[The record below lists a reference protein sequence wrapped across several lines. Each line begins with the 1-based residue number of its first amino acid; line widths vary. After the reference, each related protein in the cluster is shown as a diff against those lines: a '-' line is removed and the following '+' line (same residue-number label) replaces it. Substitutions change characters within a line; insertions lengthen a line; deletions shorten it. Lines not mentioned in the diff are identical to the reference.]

1 MTKPVSPASSDLPI
15 QPTVLTL
22 AAYGLPAL
30 PLATLAL
37 VLAVS
42 IPTFYSSEIGLSLT
56 AVGTTLLLLRVFDA
70 IIDPV
75 IGYVADRTTVR
86 AGRRRSF
93 MALAMPLTVLSG
105 YHVLVPPADASL
117 FYLSSWMVLLS
128 LGMSAMALSYAAWG
142 AELATDYAGR
152 NRVSAFRQISILLG
166 TLVATVL
173 PVAIM
178 SYTNGDKANELY
190 VLALFVVFFMPFA
203 TFICLWRVPEPQN
216 RSHKTLSFK
225 EGMRAL
231 WANKPF
237 LRLIAAFIA
246 NSFANGLPVSLFLF
260 YVADVLGAKDA
271 QGWLLL
277 TYFLCG
283 MIGMPIWVTCA
294 SRFGKHQTWCIAMMI
309 ACFVFAFAP
318 LLSRGDVVEFA
329 IITIFTGLILGA
341 DLIIPSSIQADVIDV
356 DTANT
361 GEQRSGVYFAAW
373 SVATQLSLA
382 GAVGFAFPVLDFAG
396 FDATSSGSLA
406 DGADGIFTLAVLY
419 GWVPVVLK
427 LIAISLMWS
436 FPLNEDAQRKLR
448 EKIDAARP
456 TNASG

>member
-1 MTKPVSPASSDLPI
+1 MNERPLIPQSRQHALSFGV
-15 QPTVLTL
+15 L

-56 AVGTTLLLLRVFDA
+56 AVGTTLLLLRIFDA
-70 IIDPV
+70 VIDPV
-75 IGYVADRTTVR
+75 IGFVADRTTLKF
-86 AGRRRSF
+86 GRRRSF
-93 MALAMPLTVLSG
+93 VALAMPLTVVSC
-105 YHVLVPPADASL
+105 YHVFVPPADASL
-117 FYLSSWMVLLS
+117 WYLSTWMLLLS
-128 LGMSAMALSYAAWG
+128 MGMSAMALSYAAWG

-152 NRVSAFRQISILLG
+152 NRVSAFRQVSILLG

-173 PVAIM
+173 PVVIL
-178 SYTNGDKANELY
+178 SFTKSDKSFELY
-190 VLALFVVFFMPFA
+190 VLALFVAIFLPAA
-203 TFICLWRVPEPQN
+203 TLLCLWKVPEPQN
-216 RSHKTLSFK
+216 RSHTKLSLK
-225 EGMRAL
+225 AGLKAL
-231 WANKPF
+231 WQNKPF
-237 LRLIAAFIA
+237 LRLIVAFVF

-283 MIGMPIWVTCA
+283 MIGVPLWVKCA
-294 SRFGKHQTWCIAMMI
+294 SRFGKHQTWCIAMLI
-309 ACFVFAFAP
+309 ACIVFAFAP
-318 LLSRGDVVEFA
+318 LLGRGDVTQFT
-329 IITIFTGLILGA
+329 IITVLTGLILGA

-382 GAVGFAFPVLDFAG
+382 GAVGLAFPVLDWAG
-396 FDATSSGSLA
+396 FDAVNSGALPN
-406 DGADGIFTLAVLY
+406 GADGLLALAILY
-419 GWVPVVLK
+419 GWVPVGLK

-436 FPLNEDAQRKLR
+436 FPLNQAEQEALKA
-448 EKIDAARP
+448 KIEATDT
-456 TNASG
+456 TNVSG

>member
-1 MTKPVSPASSDLPI
+1 MNTQPHVSPPNKQALSF
-15 QPTVLTL
+15 VTL

-42 IPTFYSSEIGLSLT
+42 IPTFYSSQIGLSLT
-56 AVGTTLLLLRVFDA
+56 AVGATLLFLRIFDA
-70 IIDPV
+70 FIDPL
-75 IGYVADRTTVR
+75 IGVVADRTTLKF
-86 AGRRRSF
+86 GRRRSF
-93 MALAMPLTVLSG
+93 VALAMPLTVVSC
-105 YHVLVPPADASL
+105 YHVFVPPADASIW
-117 FYLSSWMVLLS
+117 YLSVWMVLLS

-152 NRVSAFRQISILLG
+152 NRVSAFRQVSILLG

-173 PVAIM
+173 PVAIL
-178 SYTNGDKANELY
+178 SFTNADKSKELY
-190 VLALFVVFFMPFA
+190 VLALFVAIFLPAA
-203 TFICLWRVPEPQN
+203 TLLCLWKVPEPQN
-216 RSHKTLSFK
+216 RSRTKLPLK
-225 EGMRAL
+225 AGLKAM
-231 WANKPF
+231 WQNKPF
-237 LRLIAAFIA
+237 LRLITAFA
-246 NSFANGLPVSLFLF
+246 FNSFANGLPVSLFLF
-260 YVADVLGAKDA
+260 YVADVLGAKEA

-283 MIGMPIWVTCA
+283 MIGVPLWVKCA
-294 SRFGKHQTWCIAMMI
+294 SYFGKHQTWCVAMLI
-309 ACFVFAFAP
+309 ACVVFAFAP
-318 LLSRGDVVEFA
+318 LLGRGDVVAFA
-329 IITIFTGLILGA
+329 IITVVTGLILGA

-382 GAVGFAFPVLDFAG
+382 GAVGLAFPMLDWAG
-396 FDATSSGSLA
+396 FDAVNSGALPN
-406 DGADGIFTLAVLY
+406 GANGLFTLAVLY

-436 FPLNEDAQRKLR
+436 FPLNQAEQEALKA
-448 EKIDAARP
+448 KIEAA
-456 TNASG
+456 NATSVSD